1 MALEK
6 RFVKQGIRDRDIEEF
21 LASEFA
27 RAGYSH
33 SLIQRT
39 PLSIRITIF
48 ASKPGL
54 IIGRGGKNI
63 EMMTRVLKE
72 RFGFENPQIDVQEVE
87 NSDVDSQIIAKWMA
101 SAIERGLKYKRVANI
116 ALQRVM
122 NSGAAGVRIRVSGKI
137 GGEKGR
143 TEKFSSGY
151 LKYSGEPSESMV
163 DTAYSQAN
171 LKLGMVGIQVRIMK
185 ERPRELVIP
194 EKVKEEE
201 PVEETKIEKPEESK
215 VEESQKEEPKSEEK
229 KEVKKKEKKETK
241 PEEKKKKAKARKKK
255 VKEEKGEEIGDTEE
269 KANEG
274 NE

>member
-6 RFVKQGIRDRDIEEF
+6 RFVKEGIRNRDVEEF
-21 LASEFA
+21 LSNEFA

-33 SLIQRT
+33 SIIQRT
-39 PLSIRITIF
+39 PLSIRITVF

-63 EMMTRVLKE
+63 EAMTNTLKE
-72 RFGFENPQIDVQEVE
+72 KFGFENPQLDVQEVE
-87 NSDVDSQIIAKWMA
+87 NPDLDSHIIAKWMA
-101 SAIERGLKYKRVANI
+101 SAIERGLKYKRVAHI

-122 NSGAAGVRIRVSGKI
+122 GAGAAGVAIRVSGKI
-137 GGEKGR
+137 GGDMGR
-143 TEKFSSGY
+143 TEKFSAGY

-163 DTAYSQAN
+163 DTSYAQAN

-185 ERPRELVIP
+185 EKPTELEIK
-194 EKVKEEE
+194 EKIKKEEPAE
-201 PVEETKIEKPEESK
+201 ELSEEQEEVEDETLEEAEEKEESK
-215 VEESQKEEPKSEEK
+215 TED
-229 KEVKKKEKKETK
+229 
-241 PEEKKKKAKARKKK
+241 KK
-255 VKEEKGEEIGDTEE
+255 VKQEKGENVGDIEE